1 MVYRAKLPPPYPS
14 FSSHSRE
21 IELAAIVAA
30 MATYVLRS
38 GSLVDKRTGEK
49 VELPFGFVGAPM
61 LMKPMPEYA
70 SPVDGKIISSR
81 QQRRDD
87 LKANGCREWD
97 PADSPTR
104 GTLRNKAVA
113 AKRGYQVSEEFR

>member
-1 MVYRAKLPPPYPS
+1 MR
-14 FSSHSRE
+14 
-21 IELAAIVAA
+21 
-30 MATYVLRS
+30 TYVLRE
-38 GSLVDKRTGEK
+38 GKLVDKRSGE
-49 VELPFGFVGAPM
+49 EAQLPVGPVGAPM

-70 SPVDGKIISSR
+70 SPVDGKVISNR

-87 LKANGCREWD
+87 LKKNGCREWD